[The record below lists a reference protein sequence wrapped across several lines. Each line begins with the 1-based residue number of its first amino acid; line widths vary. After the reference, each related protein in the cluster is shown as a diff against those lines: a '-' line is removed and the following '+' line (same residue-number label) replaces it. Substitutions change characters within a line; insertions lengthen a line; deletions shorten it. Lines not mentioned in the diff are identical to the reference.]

1 MRYLDEFRDPELA
14 ERQLEAI
21 RRRVSRRW
29 RIMEVCGGQTHSL
42 LRYGIDQALQQQLE
56 LVHGPGCP
64 VCVTPAHSIDLAVD
78 LCQRTGVVVTS
89 FGDMLRVP
97 GSRLS
102 LLEARSTGGDVRP
115 VYSPLDAVRLAEREP
130 QRQVVFFA
138 VGFETTLPATAL
150 AVLQAEAKRLLNFS
164 LLVAHVRVLPGM
176 QQLLADGQCQIDG
189 FLAAGHVCTV
199 TGSLDYHELAR
210 RFQVPVVVTGFE
222 PLDLLTGIRACV
234 EQLERGECQVRNCYE
249 RLVRPEGNLAA
260 RRMVD
265 QVYEPCDQ
273 AWRGLGEVPGGGVRL
288 RGAYQRFDAKRRF
301 GVQLPVLL
309 ETEECQS
316 GLVLSGRIKP
326 PECPAFGRRCSPERP
341 LGAPMVS
348 SEGAC
353 AAYYRYAG
361 FESAAGSPEQV

>member
-1 MRYLDEFRDPELA
+1 
-14 ERQLEAI
+14 
-21 RRRVSRRW
+21 
-29 RIMEVCGGQTHSL
+29 MEVCGGQTHSL
-42 LRYGIDQALQQQLE
+42 LRYGIDQALQAQLE

-64 VCVTPAHSIDLAVD
+64 VCVTPAHSIDWAAQ
-78 LCQRTGVVVTS
+78 LCQRPGVAVTS

-102 LLEARSTGGDVRP
+102 LLEARSAGGDVRP

-130 QRQVVFFA
+130 QREVVFFA

-150 AVLQAEAKRLLNFS
+150 AVLQAEAKRLTNFS
-164 LLVAHVRVLPGM
+164 VLVAHVRVLPGM
-176 QQLLADGQCQIDG
+176 QQLLAGGQSQIDG

-199 TGSLDYHELAR
+199 TGSQAYHDLAS

-222 PLDLLTGIRACV
+222 PLDLLVGIRACV
-234 EQLERGECQVRNCYE
+234 EQLERGEAVVQNCYE
-249 RLVRPEGNLAA
+249 RLVRPEGNRAA
-260 RRMVD
+260 WRMVE

-273 AWRGLGEVPGGGVRL
+273 PWRGLGEVAGGGVRL
-288 RGAYQRFDAKRRF
+288 TAAYRRFDAERRF
-301 GVQLPVLL
+301 GVQLPVLP
-309 ETEECQS
+309 ESDACQS

-326 PECPAFGRRCSPERP
+326 PECPAFGHRCSPERP

-361 FESAAGSPEQV
+361 FESAASSPEQV